1 MRRCA
6 GLLLLAILA
15 PPAAGAPDR
24 YGDFR
29 ELAAALPA
37 PGPGG
42 AFVLSG
48 EVVAGGETLGTFM
61 LSAAAVTQGTTTAWQ
76 VRTETSMGVGAAASR
91 NGEEVW
97 LTPGFTVLRGRGE
110 TAGPRGRRAWTFDR
124 VAGGFRFEPGGRTVE
139 HEGPAVPGLAGLVLL
154 GRLRS
159 REGGD
164 FRAPWFDAGSE
175 GEEKIGE
182 ARIDF
187 AGKESFRGREAIIV
201 RATQGGREIQ
211 VAFEPATRAVLGAS
225 IRHPA
230 EKIELLLLPPGS
242 GRPPLPADF
251 FDRPALTPEAGAARA
266 ALAILSGDTRL
277 AEAGFHWP
285 TLYTEYRRS
294 DPTTD
299 RGYEE
304 YKRAVLAKLAA
315 APGLLPRGE
324 AEAVLRAVFSGLAPE
339 AAGEGRSR
347 VRFPRPL
354 SEMVIEVA
362 LIAGEWRL
370 VALPPAR

>member
-1 MRRCA
+1 M
-6 GLLLLAILA
+6 LLVAVLAA
-15 PPAAGAPDR
+15 PAAGLPDR
-24 YGDFR
+24 FADFR

-48 EVVAGGETLGTFM
+48 EVVSGGEVLGSYTIT
-61 LSAAAVTQGTTTAWQ
+61 AAAVSQGAMAVWR
-76 VRTETSMGVGAAASR
+76 VRAETSMGIGAAASR
-91 NGEEVW
+91 TGEEVW
-97 LTPGFTVLRGRGE
+97 LTQGFTVLRGRGE
-110 TAGPRGRRAWTFDR
+110 SAGPRGRRAWTFDR
-124 VAGGFRFEPGGRTVE
+124 VAGGFTFEPGSGSVE
-139 HEGPAVPGLAGLVLL
+139 HEGPAIPGLAGLVLL
-154 GRLRS
+154 CRLRLP
-159 REGGD
+159 EKD
-164 FRAPWFDAGSE
+164 EFRAPWFDAGAE
-175 GEEKIGE
+175 GDARIGE
-182 ARIDF
+182 AQVTLS
-187 AGKESFRGREAIIV
+187 GKEEWRGRDALV
-201 RATQGGREIQ
+201 ARARQAGREIT
-211 VAFEPATRAVLGAS
+211 VAFDPGTRAPLSAS

-230 EKIELLLLPPGS
+230 EKLELLLLPPGS

-266 ALAILSGDTRL
+266 AVALLSGDTQL

-294 DPTTD
+294 DPDTT

-304 YKRAVLAKLAA
+304 YKRAVLAKLSEAS
-315 APGLLPRGE
+315 GLRPRGE
-324 AEAVLRAVFSGLAPE
+324 VEAVIRAVHSGLAVE
-339 AAGEGRSR
+339 AAGEGRAR

-354 SEMVIEVA
+354 ATMVIDVA